1 MINVWVRINPTLG
14 KEAEVRAF
22 MTDWVR
28 HAQEQGER
36 VGLLQR
42 IYTSEGSML
51 AVLRRYDDLAAADAR
66 RHENAADADWQ
77 ERLRKLSTMLRE
89 PIGQY
94 IAEPIIPLRPS
105 TAPVGILQRAFFF
118 PTPENAVQMRSL
130 LEEFVQTAHASGR
143 QQIGLSQH
151 IFSATGPVLIVNATH
166 ADVAELDRR
175 RRERVSVVQPVVV
188 AASRLSRAPISA
200 RLLEVVVPL
209 PR

>member
-28 HAQEQGER
+28 HAKEQGER

-42 IYTSEGSML
+42 ICTSEGSML
-51 AVLRRYDDLAAADAR
+51 AALRQYDDMAAADAR
-66 RHENAADADWQ
+66 RRENAADADWQ
-77 ERLRKLSTMLRE
+77 ERLAKLNTMIRE
-89 PIGQY
+89 PLRQAL
-94 IAEPIIPLRPS
+94 AEPIIPLVLS
-105 TAPVGILQRAFFF
+105 AAPVGVVQRAFFY
-118 PTPENAVQMRSL
+118 PTPENAGQMRSL
-130 LEEFVQTAHASGR
+130 LEEFVQTTHASGWG
-143 QQIGLSQH
+143 QVGLSQH

-175 RRERVSVVQPVVV
+175 RHERVSVVRPLV
-188 AASRLSRAPISA
+188 AAAARLSRAPISV
-200 RLLEVVVPL
+200 RLLEVLVPV